1 MTDPLILQTA
11 ATEASSAATGSGYF
25 EPLLLLG
32 FVAIF
37 YFLIWR
43 PQSKRTKEHRALVAG
58 LAVGDEVVTSGG
70 IAGRI
75 RKLEDNFV
83 LLEVASGV
91 VITLQ
96 QHAVTAT
103 LPANTLKA
111 LAKNKPNPKAATPK
125 DALEASENP

>member
-1 MTDPLILQTA
+1 MTDSFILQTT
-11 ATEASSAATGSGYF
+11 ATETSPAASSGYF

-43 PQSKRTKEHRALVAG
+43 PQSKRTKAHRELVAG
-58 LAVGDEVVTSGG
+58 LAAGDEVITSGG
-70 IAGRI
+70 IIGRI

-96 QHAVTAT
+96 QQAVTAT
-103 LPANTLKA
+103 LPADTLKA
-111 LAKNKPNPKAATPK
+111 LAKSKPNPKATTPK
-125 DALEASENP
+125 DALEASKGP